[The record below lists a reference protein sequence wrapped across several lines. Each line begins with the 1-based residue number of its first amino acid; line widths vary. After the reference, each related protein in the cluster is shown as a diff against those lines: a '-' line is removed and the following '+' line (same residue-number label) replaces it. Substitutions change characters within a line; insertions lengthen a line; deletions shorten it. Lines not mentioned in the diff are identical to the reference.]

1 MFNGGMISAA
11 IKFERRII
19 LSTIAAIATPDAPG
33 GISVIRI
40 SGEDA
45 LKTAGRV
52 FKSVSGKTPE
62 DMEGYTC
69 AYGHVIENGENI
81 DDAVLTVFRSPKS
94 YTGEDV
100 AEISCHG
107 GRYITKKILRIILG
121 SGAALAQPGEF
132 TKRAFLNGKLSLTQ
146 AEAVMDVISSG
157 SETELRCAGA
167 LKEGA
172 VFRRISSLRE
182 RLVSVLGDLAAWA
195 DFPEEDIPEVRPE
208 ALLKSLRELIS
219 DFKKT
224 ADTYEYGRIIREGIG
239 TVIVGKPNVGKSTLM
254 NLLSG
259 FQRSIVTDIAG
270 TTRDVIE
277 ESVRVGELTLRLSD
291 TAGIRETGDVIES
304 MGVDIAYKRLEE
316 ADLVLAVFDST
327 RPLEKEDIELI
338 ERVKNKKSIAIIN
351 KIDQKKESGERRNHN
366 NRESEFTLYENKNGS
381 GVKLNKNDAPYIY
394 DNFIH
399 VVELSARDGSGLEKL
414 TCILENMFIDK
425 NTEFNN
431 GIIANERQRDCLQR
445 SMNLVNT
452 AIEAL
457 ERGELLD
464 AVTVLLDSACDYLM
478 ELTGEKAS
486 EKVIDDVFSRFCVG
500 K

>member
-1 MFNGGMISAA
+1 M
-11 IKFERRII
+11 
-19 LSTIAAIATPDAPG
+19 STIAAIATPDAPG

-45 LKTAGRV
+45 LKTAGKV

-62 DMEGYTC
+62 GMEGYTC
-69 AYGHVIENGENI
+69 AYGHVIENGVNI

-94 YTGEDV
+94 YTGEDI

-107 GRYITKKILRIILG
+107 GRYITKKILRIILEN
-121 SGAALAQPGEF
+121 GADLARPGEF

-146 AEAVMDVISSG
+146 AEAVMDIISSG
-157 SETELRCAGA
+157 SEIELRCAGA
-167 LKEGA
+167 LREGA
-172 VFRRISSLRE
+172 VFRRVSSLRD

-208 ALLKSLRELIS
+208 ALLKTLRELFS

-224 ADTYEYGRIIREGIG
+224 ADTYEYGRIIREGIA

-304 MGVDIAYKRLEE
+304 MGVDIAYRRLEE
-316 ADLVLAVFDST
+316 ADLVFAVFDST

-351 KIDQKKESGERRNHN
+351 KIDQK
-366 NRESEFTLYENKNGS
+366 RESEFPLYENKNGS
-381 GVKLNKNDAPYIY
+381 GVKLNNDMLYIY
-394 DNFIH
+394 DNFIN

-414 TCILENMFIDK
+414 ISALENIFIDK
-425 NTEFNN
+425 HIEIND
-431 GIIANERQRDCLQR
+431 GIIANERQRTCLQH
-445 SMNLVNT
+445 SMRLIDT
-452 AIEAL
+452 AINAL
-457 ERGELLD
+457 EGGEMLD